1 MPQARAWVVMA
12 VKRTLRWFSERSLES
27 SRPSKNKRRGR
38 MTTAA
43 ITGPAKG
50 PRPASSSPAIRRN
63 PHAQADV
70 SKKSVGPILV
80 SGDGNAK
87 NWTASELF
95 RLLPLRYSEV
105 SELLVSSADGSS
117 TAVEV
122 SAFLALGVREKSRSE
137 IFAALPF
144 LSRR

>member
-1 MPQARAWVVMA
+1 
-12 VKRTLRWFSERSLES
+12 
-27 SRPSKNKRRGR
+27 

-43 ITGPAKG
+43 ITGPANG

-80 SGDGNAK
+80 SGD
-87 NWTASELF
+87 WTAREAF
-95 RLLPLRYSEV
+95 RLLSLRYSGV
-105 SELLVSSADGSS
+105 SESVVSSADGSS
-117 TAVEV
+117 TAVEAT
-122 SAFLALGVREKSRSE
+122 AFLVLGVREKSRSE